1 MGRRSREQRRG
12 GCRSEVYRHTL
23 WTERKAILPM
33 DRCSPAACLLLI
45 SVCRGGTGRSQLGP
59 ADVGSWHWETQASLE
74 TKCFLPHPYFACNC
88 MHMLN
93 SAAKVASASGVHL
106 ACCTWARTCIPISAG
121 WLCVSP
127 PPPPRVCCVS
137 GVLSSGVQG
146 KEEWLPQRNR
156 GGLAPPAWDWAK
168 GRPATGT

>member
-59 ADVGSWHWETQASLE
+59 ADAGSWHWETQASLE

-121 WLCVSP
+121 WLCVSRP
-127 PPPPRVCCVS
+127 PPPPARV
-137 GVLSSGVQG
+137 LR
-146 KEEWLPQRNR
+146 QR
-156 GGLAPPAWDWAK
+156 GAEQWCAGK
-168 GRPATGT
+168 GRMASTEESRGLGTPCLGLGQG